1 MTIAPPHFICI
12 GAQRSGTSWM
22 FECFL
27 EHPEIFMP
35 QKEMQFFNKRP
46 LSELDSYQD
55 KFAGHSDKVCG
66 EITPDYLSSKQ
77 AIDGISQAC
86 PHAKLIIILR
96 NPVER
101 TRSSYSLYKERNVT
115 DHSSLDDVFN
125 DQSVIFQ
132 KSLYGTQ
139 CEYLFSQFN
148 HENIK
153 VVFFD
158 RIKTEPVK
166 LIQEL
171 FAFIGVDNTFV
182 PQSASRNFNASAIGF
197 GSNKVAKTLTLIQ
210 NYLHKRPWGRTILN
224 IKKTA
229 WFKAYKH
236 RMVTKNQSSSDDNA
250 KYYPY
255 FAEDIAR
262 LEKQIG
268 FSVPESWKYGNKV

>member
-1 MTIAPPHFICI
+1 MIISPPHFIGI

-46 LSELDSYQD
+46 ISELDDYLA
-55 KFAGHSDKVCG
+55 KFNDQQKVCG
-66 EITPDYLSSKQ
+66 EITPDYLSSTQ
-77 AIDGISQAC
+77 AIDGISQTC
-86 PHAKLIIILR
+86 PNAKLIIILR

-115 DHSSLDDVFN
+115 DNTSLDDVF
-125 DQSVIFQ
+125 SSKSIIFA
-132 KSLYGTQ
+132 KSLYGEQ
-139 CEYLFSQFN
+139 VEYLYKQFN
-148 HENIK
+148 PDNIK

-158 RIKTEPVK
+158 RIKTEPVA

-171 FAFIGVDNTFV
+171 FAFIGVDATFV
-182 PQSASRNFNASAIGF
+182 PQSATRNFNASSVGF
-197 GSNKVAKTLTLIQ
+197 GSNKVARSLTLIQ
-210 NYLHKRPWGRTILN
+210 NYLHKRPWGRSILN

-229 WFKAYKH
+229 WFRAYKH
-236 RMVTKNQSSSDDNA
+236 RMVTKNQPSVSENA

-268 FSVPESWKYGNKV
+268 SKVPDDWKYGNA